1 VRASEK
7 RENIGCRIVD
17 DVTAPDKPPCCTPAL
32 WRLRRWRL
40 CHRWGCVKD
49 VARPPQKDSNPVN
62 LTGATT
68 DQWMCGRDGR
78 LDEGE
83 KNPLTKV

>member
-7 RENIGCRIVD
+7 REDIGYRIVD

-32 WRLRRWRL
+32 WRLRGRRD
-40 CHRWGCVKD
+40 CVND
-49 VARPPQKDSNPVN
+49 VALPPQKDSNPMN

-83 KNPLTKV
+83 RTQ

>member
-1 VRASEK
+1 MPDCRRRHGA
-7 RENIGCRIVD
+7 GQAALPHTRIVTSASL
-17 DVTAPDKPPCCTPAL
+17 VAPSLA
-32 WRLRRWRL
+32 
-40 CHRWGCVKD
+40 GCVKD

-62 LTGATT
+62 LTGVTT

-83 KNPLTKV
+83 EINNEGLKVGF